1 VRGFHQREGID
12 YFETFSPVARYD
24 SARLLLA
31 VAASKGYKLKE
42 FDISTAFLSG
52 ELNETIFMEQPEE
65 YVDEKYPE
73 HVCKLHKAIYGLKQG
88 PAQFHKKLRRELL
101 NIGMNPTHSDSCVYT
116 GKVGGMMVYLALYV
130 DDGLLVS
137 PSMEAIDKV
146 IESLSRKFEVKH
158 GKAIIF
164 VGMSDAK
171 PAATPMAVGTQ
182 LPKLDNQQKCDF
194 QYREA
199 DGSLLFAAM
208 VTRPDIANAVAQ
220 VLQHLCAFGNEH
232 VAAVKRIL
240 RYLRGTMDIGLTY
253 KAKEDINLLG
263 FVDSD
268 HAIDHATRRS
278 TTGYIFEI
286 NGSVITWLSKQ
297 QSIVALSTCEAE
309 FIAMAEAAKK
319 ALWLRTFMCELGF
332 NKKTIQMYADNQG
345 AIKFAG
351 SDVHHRKTKHIDIRF
366 RFIRDVIENGSLI
379 VKYIPTRD
387 NVADLLTK
395 ALPKNRFVSLRELM
409 GLIAC
414 NHLEWEC

>member
-164 VGMSDAK
+164 VGIEIEQDEKNGIKLSQQKYIKKILQTFGMSDAK

-199 DGSLLFAAM
+199 VGSLLFAVM
-208 VTRPDIANAVAQ
+208 VTHPDIVNAVTQ
-220 VLQHLCAFGNEH
+220 VSQYLCAFGNEH
-232 VAAVKRIL
+232 VTAVKRIL
-240 RYLRGTMDIGLTY
+240 RYLRGYRGLRW
-253 KAKEDINLLG
+253 I
-263 FVDSD
+263 S
-268 HAIDHATRRS
+268 S
-278 TTGYIFEI
+278 
-286 NGSVITWLSKQ
+286 
-297 QSIVALSTCEAE
+297 
-309 FIAMAEAAKK
+309 
-319 ALWLRTFMCELGF
+319 
-332 NKKTIQMYADNQG
+332 
-345 AIKFAG
+345 
-351 SDVHHRKTKHIDIRF
+351 
-366 RFIRDVIENGSLI
+366 
-379 VKYIPTRD
+379 
-387 NVADLLTK
+387 
-395 ALPKNRFVSLRELM
+395 
-409 GLIAC
+409 
-414 NHLEWEC
+414 